1 MGATAKPPHVVIV
14 GGGFAGLYAACALA
28 RGDVR
33 ITLLD
38 RRNYHEF
45 QPLLYQVATAGLAP
59 GEIAAPIRHVLMS
72 CRHAQVL
79 LAEVQ
84 GIDLRRQV
92 VRSDA
97 GEFPYDYL
105 LLATGARHSY
115 FGHPE
120 WERFA
125 PGLKSLEDALEIR
138 RRILMAYE
146 LAERTSDPQERQALL
161 HFVVVGGGATGV
173 ELAGAIAEISHET
186 LRRDFRRIDPARS
199 RVCLVEAGDRVLR
212 AFPRALSLQAE
223 RALRRMGVNLILGT
237 HVDDVTAQGV
247 RLGGQFLPARTIL
260 WAAGVEASS
269 LGASISAE
277 RDRSGRVRVAA
288 DLSVPGHPEVFLAGD
303 IALVEGAHGEPL
315 PGIAPV
321 AIQEGILAAENILA
335 RARGER
341 ARPFCYHDRG
351 MLATIG
357 RSQAVAKLGRF
368 HLHGFPAW
376 VVWLFVHI
384 LYLIGFGNRVA
395 ILWRW
400 TLAYLT
406 FERADRLITES
417 PPPGQP
423 ESR

>member
-1 MGATAKPPHVVIV
+1 MGVGAKPPAHVVIV
-14 GGGFAGLYAACALA
+14 GGGFAGLYAARALA
-28 RGDVR
+28 RADVR

-72 CRHAQVL
+72 CRQARVL
-79 LAEVQ
+79 LAQVH
-84 GIDLRRQV
+84 GIDLQRQV

-97 GEFPYDYL
+97 GEFSYDYL

-199 RVCLVEAGDRVLR
+199 RVCLVEAGDRLLR
-212 AFPRALSLQAE
+212 AFPRDLSLQAE

-237 HVDDVTAQGV
+237 RVDDVTAQGV
-247 RLGGQFLPARTIL
+247 RLGGEFLPARTIL

-269 LGASISAE
+269 LGTEIPAE

-335 RARGER
+335 RARGDK
-341 ARPFCYHDRG
+341 ARPFRYHDRG

-357 RSQAVAKLGRF
+357 RSQAVAKVGRL
-368 HLHGFPAW
+368 HLHGFLAW
-376 VVWLFVHI
+376 LVWLFVHI

-406 FERADRLITES
+406 FERADRLITER
-417 PPPGQP
+417 QP
-423 ESR
+423 EPR